1 MCGVIISRKEETR
14 DISWR
19 IKMFRHRE
27 RNQQAPVAGADCR
40 CCCHLRVA
48 VAGGGCRLL
57 GARQLPVAGCRL
69 PVPVAGCRC
78 RLPVAGCRLP
88 VAGCRCRLPVAGCRL
103 PAAGCRLPVAG
114 CRLSVPVAGCQL
126 PAARCRL
133 PVPVAGC
140 RCRLPV
146 DKKCILC
153 SIHVQSHDINISS
166 RQKTCNP

>member
-1 MCGVIISRKEETR
+1 MCGVIISRKEEPR

-88 VAGCRCRLPVAGCRL
+88 VAGCRLPVAGCRL

-114 CRLSVPVAGCQL
+114 
-126 PAARCRL
+126 AAEI
-133 PVPVAGC
+133 
-140 RCRLPV
+140 
-146 DKKCILC
+146 K
-153 SIHVQSHDINISS
+153 SS
-166 RQKTCNP
+166 GV

>member
-1 MCGVIISRKEETR
+1 MCGVIISRKEEPR

-69 PVPVAGCRC
+69 PV
-78 RLPVAGCRLP
+78 AGCRLP
-88 VAGCRCRLPVAGCRL
+88 AAGAGCRLPVAGCRL

-114 CRLSVPVAGCQL
+114 CRCRLPVAGCQL

-153 SIHVQSHDINISS
+153 QQHVGRAKPLEYLPS
-166 RQKTCNP
+166 RTTAWPICAI